1 MPASPS
7 PTSDTTKLQ
16 PTPLDQ
22 FVAMLG
28 LSETDLLT
36 TVRDY
41 VAWQSTRRATEF
53 APSEDDDVDLRTY
66 LLELRIAGAHR
77 EMVEKKTAALKRF
90 YAWARDE
97 GLIESSPFDEFNFDR
112 PLLSR
117 DQIRR
122 RQDTLNADPHE
133 REIARLRAL
142 NRLAEHLNRSTE
154 LQNTLDVALQT
165 LVEIMGLRTAW
176 AFLWT
181 EAGLT
186 TQFASVAPPHD
197 FALGAACGL
206 PPGLE
211 DDNCHHL
218 RQPPDCHC
226 QYLMREGLLP
236 RAVNVVECTRLQAS
250 AREAGDN
257 RGLLFHATVPLIS
270 QGQPLGIINV
280 ATDEWQFLSAADLQ
294 LLSAVG
300 AQVAAA
306 LERARLFARS
316 AELGAVEERNRLARE
331 IHDTLAQGLTAIT
344 LQLETA
350 DALLEAGNHPA
361 RARQAVQQALTLTR
375 ANLEEARRS
384 VLDLRAAPLE
394 SRTLAE
400 ALAALVAEWSEQW
413 TLPMRFEVTGGQHP
427 LPPRVETS
435 LYRIAQEALSNIVHH
450 AQARRVVL
458 QLAVTPVQVRLT
470 IADDGHGFDSS
481 QIPKGRYGL
490 IGLNERVHL
499 LGGKLQLESGPG
511 AGSRIEVTIPLEHK
525 A

>member
-1 MPASPS
+1 MIALLDPFATTLAS
-7 PTSDTTKLQ
+7 
-16 PTPLDQ
+16 
-22 FVAMLG
+22 G
-28 LSETDLLT
+28 ETDLLLA
-36 TVRDY
+36 VRDY
-41 VAWQSTRRATEF
+41 LAWQSTRRATEF
-53 APSEDDDVDLRTY
+53 TPSEDDDVDLRTY
-66 LLELRIAGAHR
+66 FLELRIAGAHR
-77 EMVEKKTAALKRF
+77 EAVEKTTAALRRF
-90 YAWARDE
+90 YVWARDE
-97 GLIESSPFDEFNFDR
+97 GQIESSPFDEFNFDR

-122 RQDTLNADPHE
+122 RQDTLAADPHA

-142 NRLAEHLNRSTE
+142 NRLAEHLNRSVD
-154 LQNTLDVALQT
+154 LQTALDVTLTT
-165 LVEIMGLRTAW
+165 LVEIMGLHTAW

-186 TQFASVAPPHD
+186 THFAGVVPPHD

-211 DDNCHHL
+211 RDDCRHL
-218 RQPPDCHC
+218 RKPPDCHC

-250 AREAGDN
+250 TREAGDN

-270 QGQPLGIINV
+270 QGQSLGIINV

-300 AQVAAA
+300 AQVAVA
-306 LERARLFARS
+306 LERAQLFARS
-316 AELGAVEERNRLARE
+316 VELGAVEERNRLARE

-350 DALLEAGNHPA
+350 DALLEAGTPPA
-361 RARQAVQQALTLTR
+361 RARPAVQQALALTR

-384 VLDLRAAPLE
+384 VLDLRATPLE
-394 SRTLAE
+394 GRTLAE

-413 TLPMRFEVTGGQHP
+413 PMPMEFEVIGGKHS

-435 LYRIAQEALSNIVHH
+435 LYRIAQEALSNIVRH
-450 AQARRVVL
+450 AAARQIAL
-458 QLAVTPVQVRLT
+458 QLAVTPVHVRLT
-470 IADDGHGFDSS
+470 IEDDGHGFDSS

-499 LGGKLQLESGPG
+499 LGGKLRLESSSG
-511 AGSRIEVTIPLEHK
+511 AGTRIEVTIPLEHK